1 MIIKTHDSF
10 LKNRLRMIR
19 HVLAKITLSGFRIL
33 RKTIFS
39 VNGRNLSD
47 QKLSG
52 NFYGVSKRG
61 SSMRSLLGY
70 TAVKLIFNQM
80 LLWLQIFYS
89 CPDWAQSVSPLPLAG
104 G

>member
-1 MIIKTHDSF
+1 MQHSEKMQKLIE
-10 LKNRLRMIR
+10 LVRLNPG
-19 HVLAKITLSGFRIL
+19 VSLAFLAKITLSGFRIL

-61 SSMRSLLGY
+61 SSMRSLWD
-70 TAVKLIFNQM
+70 T
-80 LLWLQIFYS
+80 
-89 CPDWAQSVSPLPLAG
+89 PP
-104 G
+104 